1 MTGKGFAVLFDLD
14 GVTVDTEPLY
24 SRAEIRLFKEYGV
37 EIPKEDWGLFRGSSE
52 ETFFNLSMERY
63 NIIENRNIFIKKGRK
78 YVREEFEKNI
88 SFVSGFKNLIDRI
101 SSQYI
106 TGLVTASPVHSLDWI
121 RKRMNLDKYFQYIIS
136 GEETQKNKP
145 HPHPYIEMMQRI
157 GIKPY
162 NTIIIEDSML
172 GLSAALASDAH
183 VVALNRSIAG
193 NKLNNA
199 HKVINHLDELTLEA
213 LEDLLQ
219 RPI

>member
-1 MTGKGFAVLFDLD
+1 MIGTGFAVLFDLD

-37 EIPKEDWGLFRGSSE
+37 EIPKEDWGLFHGSSE

-101 SSQYI
+101 YSQYI

-183 VVALNRSIAG
+183 VVALNRSIVG

>member
-37 EIPKEDWGLFRGSSE
+37 EIPKEDWGLFRGASE

-172 GLSAALASDAH
+172 GVSAALASGAH
-183 VVALNRSIAG
+183 VVALNRSIAS
-193 NKLNNA
+193 NKLNPA

-213 LEDLLQ
+213 LEGLLQ
-219 RPI
+219 EPI